1 MPIDFN
7 ARPNVL
13 PWPPLMFLLGFVAAI
28 ALGAIVPLRLDLP
41 GVVRAIGVVL
51 IVGGLA
57 LYGWGV
63 VTMRRAKTNMMPN
76 RAASQLVDWGAFA
89 VSRHPIY
96 VGGAIAFLGLGVAA
110 NRGWICLAALVVA
123 LAIDRFGMAREEA
136 HMAARF
142 GAEWP
147 RYAARTP
154 RWLGPGSL
162 GLARG
167 RGET

>member
-13 PWPPLMFLLGFVAAI
+13 PWPPLAFLVVFILAI
-28 ALGAIVPLRLDLP
+28 ALGVIFPWRFDLP
-41 GVVRAIGVVL
+41 GAARVIGVVL
-51 IVGGLA
+51 VVGGLA
-57 LYGWGV
+57 LYAWGAT
-63 VTMRRAKTNMMPN
+63 TMIRAKTNMMPN
-76 RAASQLVDWGAFA
+76 RAADRLVDWGAFA

-110 NRGWICLAALVVA
+110 NDGWICLAALIVA

-136 HMAARF
+136 HLAARF

-154 RWLGPGSL
+154 RWLGRGSL
-162 GLARG
+162 RFVRG
-167 RGET
+167 RDEA

>member
-1 MPIDFN
+1 MPIDFG
-7 ARPNVL
+7 ARPNAL
-13 PWPPLMFLLGFVAAI
+13 PWPPLMFLLAFIAAI
-28 ALGAIVPLRLDLP
+28 ALGAIAPLRLDLP
-41 GVVRAIGVVL
+41 GVVRAIGAVL

-63 VTMRRAKTNMMPN
+63 ATMTRAKTNMLPN
-76 RAASQLVDWGAFA
+76 RAAGRLVDWGALA

-123 LAIDRFGMAREEA
+123 LAIDRFGMEREEA

-142 GAEWP
+142 GDEWT

-162 GLARG
+162 ELLRG
-167 RGET
+167 RSKT

>member
-13 PWPPLMFLLGFVAAI
+13 PWPPLMFLIAFIAAI
-28 ALGAIVPLRLDLP
+28 ALGAVVPLHLNLP
-41 GVVRAIGVVL
+41 GAVRAIGVVL

-63 VTMRRAKTNMMPN
+63 ATMMRAKTNILPN
-76 RAASQLVDWGAFA
+76 RAASQLVDWGALA

-123 LAIDRFGMAREEA
+123 LAIDRFGMAREDA

-142 GAEWP
+142 GDAWT

-162 GLARG
+162 RFI
-167 RGET
+167 RRRNET

>member
-1 MPIDFN
+1 MPIDFS

-13 PWPPLMFLLGFVAAI
+13 PWPPLMFLLAFVAAL
-28 ALGAIVPLRLDLP
+28 ALGAIAPLRLDLP
-41 GVVRAIGVVL
+41 GVVRAIGAVL

-63 VTMRRAKTNMMPN
+63 VTMSRAKTNMLPN
-76 RAASQLVDWGAFA
+76 RAADRLVDWGAFA
-89 VSRHPIY
+89 FSRHPIY

-136 HMAARF
+136 HLAARF
-142 GAEWP
+142 DDEWT
-147 RYAARTP
+147 RYAVRTP
-154 RWLGPGSL
+154 RWLGLGSL
-162 GLARG
+162 RVVRG
-167 RGET
+167 RDET

>member
-13 PWPPLMFLLGFVAAI
+13 PWPPLLFLLAFIAAI
-28 ALGAIVPLRLDLP
+28 ALGSVVPLRLDLP
-41 GVVRAIGVVL
+41 GAARAIGVVL
-51 IVGGLA
+51 VVGGLA

-63 VTMRRAKTNMMPN
+63 VTMGRAKTNMMPN
-76 RAASQLVDWGAFA
+76 RAADRLVDGGAFA

-123 LAIDRFGMAREEA
+123 LAIDRFGMEREEA

-142 GAEWP
+142 GDEWT

-162 GLARG
+162 ELLRG
-167 RGET
+167 RSKT

>member
-1 MPIDFN
+1 
-7 ARPNVL
+7 
-13 PWPPLMFLLGFVAAI
+13 
-28 ALGAIVPLRLDLP
+28 
-41 GVVRAIGVVL
+41 VRGIGVVL

-63 VTMRRAKTNMMPN
+63 VTMMRAKTNMMPH
-76 RAASQLVDWGAFA
+76 RAADRLVDWGAFA

-110 NRGWICLAALVVA
+110 NDGWICLAALVVA

-136 HMAARF
+136 HLAARF

-147 RYAARTP
+147 RYAALTP

-162 GLARG
+162 SLVRG
-167 RGET
+167 SSER

>member
-13 PWPPLMFLLGFVAAI
+13 PWPPLAFLVAFILAIGLGVV
-28 ALGAIVPLRLDLP
+28 VPLRLDLP

-51 IVGGLA
+51 VVGGLA
-57 LYGWGV
+57 LYGWGAA
-63 VTMRRAKTNMMPN
+63 TMIRAKTNMMPN
-76 RAASQLVDWGAFA
+76 RAADRLVDWGAFA

-96 VGGAIAFLGLGVAA
+96 VGGAIAFLGLGFAA
-110 NRGWICLAALVVA
+110 NDGWICLAALVVA

-136 HMAARF
+136 HLAARF
-142 GAEWP
+142 VDAWT

-154 RWLGPGSL
+154 RWLGRGSL
-162 GLARG
+162 ELLRG
-167 RGET
+167 RSKT

>member
-1 MPIDFN
+1 MPIDFS

-13 PWPPLMFLLGFVAAI
+13 PWPPLMFLLAFVAALALDFI
-28 ALGAIVPLRLDLP
+28 APLRLDLP
-41 GVVRAIGVVL
+41 GFVRAIGAVL

-63 VTMRRAKTNMMPN
+63 ATMSRAKTNMLPN
-76 RAASQLVDWGAFA
+76 RAADRLVDWGAFA

-136 HMAARF
+136 HLAARF
-142 GAEWP
+142 DDAWT
-147 RYAARTP
+147 RYAVRTP
-154 RWLGPGSL
+154 RWLGLGSL
-162 GLARG
+162 RVVRG
-167 RGET
+167 RDEA

>member
-13 PWPPLMFLLGFVAAI
+13 PWPPLTFLIAFILAI
-28 ALGAIVPLRLDLP
+28 ALGFIAPLRFDLP

-57 LYGWGV
+57 LYVWGV
-63 VTMRRAKTNMMPN
+63 ATMVRAKTNMMPN

-96 VGGAIAFLGLGVAA
+96 VGGAIAFLGLGVAVSDA
-110 NRGWICLAALVVA
+110 WICLAAFAVA
-123 LAIDRFGMAREEA
+123 AAIERLGIGREET
-136 HMAARF
+136 HLAARF
-142 GAEWP
+142 GAEWA

-162 GLARG
+162 GAMGG
-167 RGET
+167 RRET

>member
-1 MPIDFN
+1 MPIDFS

-13 PWPPLMFLLGFVAAI
+13 PWPPLTFLIAFILAI
-28 ALGAIVPLRLDLP
+28 ALDFIAPLHFDLP
-41 GVVRAIGVVL
+41 EFVRAIGVVL

-63 VTMRRAKTNMMPN
+63 ATMVRAKTNLLPT
-76 RAASQLVDWGAFA
+76 RAAGRLVDWGAFA
-89 VSRHPIY
+89 VSRLPIY

-110 NRGWICLAALVVA
+110 SHAWICLAALVVIGA
-123 LAIDRFGMAREEA
+123 LERFAIAREEA

-142 GAEWP
+142 GDAWT

-154 RWLGPGSL
+154 RWLGRGSL
-162 GLARG
+162 RFVHG

>member
-1 MPIDFN
+1 MPIDFD

-13 PWPPLMFLLGFVAAI
+13 PWPPLMFLLAFIAAI

-41 GVVRAIGVVL
+41 NVGRAIGVAL

-57 LYGWGV
+57 LYGWGAA
-63 VTMRRAKTNMMPN
+63 TMIRAKTNMMPN
-76 RAASQLVDWGAFA
+76 RAAGQLVDWGAFA

-110 NRGWICLAALVVA
+110 NHGWICLAALAVA

-136 HMAARF
+136 HLAARF
-142 GAEWP
+142 GDAWTL
-147 RYAARTP
+147 YAAHTP
-154 RWLGPGSL
+154 RWLGTGSL
-162 GLARG
+162 IIVRG
-167 RGET
+167 RRKT

>member
-1 MPIDFN
+1 MPIDFS

-13 PWPPLMFLLGFVAAI
+13 PWPPLTFLIAFIVAI
-28 ALGAIVPLRLDLP
+28 ALGLVAPLRLDLP

-57 LYGWGV
+57 LYVWGV
-63 VTMRRAKTNMMPN
+63 ATMSRAKTNMMPN
-76 RAASQLVDWGAFA
+76 RAAGQLVDWGAFA

-96 VGGAIAFLGLGVAA
+96 VGGAIALLGLGVALSHA
-110 NRGWICLAALVVA
+110 WICLAAFAVA
-123 LAIDRFGMAREEA
+123 AAIERLGIEREEA
-136 HMAARF
+136 HLAARF
-142 GAEWP
+142 GDAWT

-154 RWLGPGSL
+154 RWLGSGSL
-162 GLARG
+162 GFARR

>member
-1 MPIDFN
+1 MPIDFS

-13 PWPPLMFLLGFVAAI
+13 PWPPLMFLLAFIAAI
-28 ALGAIVPLRLDLP
+28 GLGAIVPLRLDLP
-41 GVVRAIGVVL
+41 GAVRAIGVVL

-63 VTMRRAKTNMMPN
+63 VTMTRAKTNMMPN
-76 RAASQLVDWGAFA
+76 RAADRLVNWGAFA

-110 NRGWICLAALVVA
+110 NHGWICLAALVVA

-136 HMAARF
+136 HLAARF
-142 GAEWP
+142 GDDWT
-147 RYAARTP
+147 RYAVRTP

-162 GLARG
+162 RLVRG
-167 RGET
+167 SDKS

>member
-1 MPIDFN
+1 MPIDFS
-7 ARPNVL
+7 AKPNVL
-13 PWPPLMFLLGFVAAI
+13 PWPPLMALIAFVAAI
-28 ALGAIVPLRLDLP
+28 ALDFIIPLHLDLP
-41 GVVRAIGVVL
+41 SAVRAIGAVL

-63 VTMRRAKTNMMPN
+63 ATMTRAKTNMLPN
-76 RAASQLVDWGAFA
+76 RAAGRLVDWGALA

-110 NRGWICLAALVVA
+110 NHGWICVAALAFA

-142 GAEWP
+142 GAEWT

-154 RWLGPGSL
+154 RWLGRGSL
-162 GLARG
+162 RVIRG
-167 RGET
+167 RDEA

>member
-1 MPIDFN
+1 MPIDFS

-13 PWPPLMFLLGFVAAI
+13 PWPPLMFLLAFIVAI
-28 ALGAIVPLRLDLP
+28 ALDFIAPLRLDLP
-41 GVVRAIGVVL
+41 GVVRAIGAVL

-57 LYGWGV
+57 LYVWGV
-63 VTMRRAKTNMMPN
+63 VTMSRAKTNMMPN
-76 RAASQLVDWGAFA
+76 RAASQLVDWGALA

-96 VGGAIAFLGLGVAA
+96 VGGAIAFIGLGVAA
-110 NRGWICLAALVVA
+110 NHGWICLAALVVA
-123 LAIDRFGMAREEA
+123 LAIDRFGMAREDA

-142 GAEWP
+142 GDTWT

-162 GLARG
+162 SLLRG
-167 RGET
+167 RSKT